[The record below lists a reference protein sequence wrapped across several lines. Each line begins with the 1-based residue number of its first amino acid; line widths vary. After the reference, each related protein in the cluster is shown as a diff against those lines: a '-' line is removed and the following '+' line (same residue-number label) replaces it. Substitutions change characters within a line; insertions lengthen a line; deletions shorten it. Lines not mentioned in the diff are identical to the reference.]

1 MIEKIIKIFG
11 ITKIIENFNN
21 NDLFH
26 NNILKNEIP
35 HFSLSFNKIFN
46 KKFWRKNNNS
56 NSSKV
61 QTKFNAQSEFGNEIM
76 IIGDINNKAKE
87 A

>member
-26 NNILKNEIP
+26 YNILTNEIP
-35 HFSLSFNKIFN
+35 QFSLSFNKIFN